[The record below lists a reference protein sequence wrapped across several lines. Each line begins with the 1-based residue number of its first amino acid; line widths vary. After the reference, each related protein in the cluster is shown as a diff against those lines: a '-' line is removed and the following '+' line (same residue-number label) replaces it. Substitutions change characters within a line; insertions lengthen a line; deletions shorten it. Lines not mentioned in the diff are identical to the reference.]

1 MPPGLTKLEDWLF
14 VTNPVLRF
22 VFVLFKVKP
31 AIGVPFMV
39 DTVLGEDV
47 GVAEET
53 EPLASPNHPAGLR
66 TVTPVKPPAWVNPVL
81 GAFEI

>member
-1 MPPGLTKLEDWLF
+1 M
-14 VTNPVLRF
+14 LRF
-22 VFVLFKVKP
+22 VFVLFKAKP

-47 GVAEET
+47 GVAEDT
-53 EPLASPNHPAGLR
+53 EPLASPNHGVGAELR
-66 TVTPVKPPAWVNPVL
+66 TVTPVNPPDWVNPAV